1 MISTNLH
8 LWPSVAEA
16 QRRGAK
22 VVVIDPVRHRTAAH
36 ADWYIPIRPGTDGAL
51 ALALMNVFSWGH
63 LYVTLNT
70 PAIEPVGEAISNTE
84 LFRRLAARMGFT
96 EECFTRTDEQMMA
109 EAFDWSAPAL
119 ESHAYLNSSAGDQ
132 PAQRRVQGEQAV
144 TVHPHDAAERG
155 ITDGQYVRVY
165 NDRGQ
170 FIALAQVRDDI
181 AAGVVMA
188 PMGAWRKNAKGH
200 STVNAVNPFVFAD
213 LGNARHSPTP
223 GSRSNPPKAA
233 TASRKQHLTWQT
245 AGPLGAA
252 LSWRRVENRP
262 SGP

>member
-1 MISTNLH
+1 MRPTSATTPSVMTS
-8 LWPSVAEA
+8 WPS
-16 QRRGAK
+16 GS
-22 VVVIDPVRHRTAAH
+22 
-36 ADWYIPIRPGTDGAL
+36 PGT
-51 ALALMNVFSWGH
+51 
-63 LYVTLNT
+63 
-70 PAIEPVGEAISNTE
+70 P
-84 LFRRLAARMGFT
+84 
-96 EECFTRTDEQMMA
+96 
-109 EAFDWSAPAL
+109 
-119 ESHAYLNSSAGDQ
+119 LNSSAGDQ

-213 LGNARHSPTP
+213 LGNAPTFSDTKVEIEP
-223 GSRSNPPKAA
+223 AKAGD
-233 TASRKQHLTWQT
+233 S
-245 AGPLGAA
+245 
-252 LSWRRVENRP
+252 
-262 SGP
+262 